1 MPDLRGKGGTSG
13 LSTKWVR
20 KPGCTALHRQIVRES
35 AWGGWEDRAVRGGL
49 RGTSPYLALRR
60 WTPTSSFGMAPPRR
74 SAPRAGS
81 LSPISGTSAPPGESN
96 PGDRSP
102 GGVLWG
108 SPGSPPNMLRPP
120 FPPPLARAPDP
131 RPPKLILAGP
141 PPPPQPPLANS
152 ARPCSAALGNLIHR
166 ICANFSRERCSW
178 GSEETRR
185 SPRFQTRAPP
195 MSPVASMEGSFGLKA
210 RA

>member
-1 MPDLRGKGGTSG
+1 MR
-13 LSTKWVR
+13 
-20 KPGCTALHRQIVRES
+20 AS

-49 RGTSPYLALRR
+49 RGRSPHLALKR

-74 SAPRAGS
+74 SAPRAVS
-81 LSPISGTSAPPGESN
+81 LSPISGTSAPPGDSN

-108 SPGSPPNMLRPP
+108 GPGPPPNMLRPP
-120 FPPPLARAPDP
+120 APPPLARAPAP
-131 RPPKLILAGP
+131 RPPKLVLAGP
-141 PPPPQPPLANS
+141 PPPPQPPDLPNLMCLANS
-152 ARPCSAALGNLIHR
+152 ARACSAGALGNLIHR

-185 SPRFQTRAPP
+185 SPRLQTRAPP
-195 MSPVASMEGSFGLKA
+195 MSPVASIEGSFGLKA

>member
-1 MPDLRGKGGTSG
+1 ME
-13 LSTKWVR
+13 
-20 KPGCTALHRQIVRES
+20 GCAGQAL
-35 AWGGWEDRAVRGGL
+35 
-49 RGTSPYLALRR
+49 TSPLGGGRRLPLLAWRLQGDRPPGRVPCRR
-60 WTPTSSFGMAPPRR
+60 SQAQAPRLVRVIPGTGAPAASFGAALAPPR
-74 SAPRAGS
+74 
-81 LSPISGTSAPPGESN
+81 TCCAPPS
-96 PGDRSP
+96 
-102 GGVLWG
+102 
-108 SPGSPPNMLRPP
+108 
-120 FPPPLARAPDP
+120 PPLARAPDP